1 MSITRATPDSEMV
14 IPITFA
20 NEWNWLHDIADQL
33 ESLDIRDVKDV
44 LHNLASLLNDGDHN
58 T

>member
-1 MSITRATPDSEMV
+1 MAEDQVV

-20 NEWNWLHDIADQL
+20 NEWNWLHDVADQL

-44 LHNLASLLNDGDHN
+44 LHNLANLLNNGDHN